1 MHLITCIQYEV
12 EVEDARHKLIRQVFY
27 GRLDLI
33 LECELED
40 IKFWGM
46 LRGKRLLLALL
57 TPSSTNG
64 KDATKKVVT
73 YVETTTQIVTDL
85 QAVSCVVGRI
95 QTRNRWG
102 IIDHS
107 GDLARTEFIQSRDDY
122 FVASDTDEE

>member
-1 MHLITCIQYEV
+1 MPQQGTNSCKYFLFFFMQDILITCIEYEV
-12 EVEDARHKLIRQVFY
+12 EVEDAQHKLIRQIFY

-57 TPSSTNG
+57 TPSSTNDQ
-64 KDATKKVVT
+64 DATKKVVT

-95 QTRNRWG
+95 
-102 IIDHS
+102 H
-107 GDLARTEFIQSRDDY
+107 
-122 FVASDTDEE
+122 